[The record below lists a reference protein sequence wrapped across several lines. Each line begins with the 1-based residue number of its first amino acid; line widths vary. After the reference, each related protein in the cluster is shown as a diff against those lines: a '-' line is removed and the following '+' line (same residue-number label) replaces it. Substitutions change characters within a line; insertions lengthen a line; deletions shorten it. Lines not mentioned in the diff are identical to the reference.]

1 MRLHKRSTSCGAEA
15 EIVRQSLRLCVLCVS
30 AVSNTPLNRRD
41 AEFAETQR
49 RTFSMENKTPILE
62 MIGVSKRFPGVVAL
76 DNVSLTVDTGEI
88 LALIGEN
95 GAGKSTLMKILGGAI
110 SRDSGAVRI
119 DGKPVEIRSPREASA
134 LGIEFIHQELSV
146 LDNLDVAANIFLR
159 REATKGGFLKL
170 VDRRRLYFEADALL
184 RKLGLDLSSRTPV
197 SRLSI
202 AQQQLVEIAR
212 AISTGARII
221 IMDEPTSSLSLT
233 ETNRLL
239 EIVKDLKAHNVSI
252 IYISHRL
259 HEVEEIAD
267 RAVVLRDGRNA
278 GALDRGEIN
287 RDKMIRLMVGRDLKE
302 MFTGNG
308 HKVDGENGEWFAV
321 ERLRTQRYPNQTIS
335 FNVGR
340 GEVLGIAGLVGAGR
354 SEMAKTIF
362 GVDEAVEGKMKLN
375 GQALQFTSPRDAIS
389 HGVYLVPEDRRSCG
403 LVVEFNVRENISL
416 PNLDYYSTAKII
428 NSAKETK
435 AANSAIKSINIKTPT
450 PEMRAANLSGGNQQK
465 VVLARWLSF
474 SPKVIIFDE
483 PTRGIDVGAKA
494 EIYALIRKLASE
506 GVSVIVISSEMEEVL
521 GISDRIAVM
530 HEGRI
535 TGILER
541 PQFSE
546 EAVMHLATG
555 AA

>member
-1 MRLHKRSTSCGAEA
+1 M
-15 EIVRQSLRLCVLCVS
+15 
-30 AVSNTPLNRRD
+30 D
-41 AEFAETQR
+41 
-49 RTFSMENKTPILE
+49 NKPIPILE
-62 MIGVSKRFPGVVAL
+62 LLNIGKRFPGVVAL
-76 DNVSLTVDTGEI
+76 DNVSLSVDTGEI
-88 LALIGEN
+88 VALIGEN

-110 SRDSGAVRI
+110 NRDSGKVKI
-119 DGKPVEIRSPREASA
+119 EGKEVEIKSPSEASA

-159 REATKGGFLKL
+159 REPTIGGPLKL
-170 VDRRRLYFEADALL
+170 IDRKRLYSDADQLL
-184 RKLGLDLSSRTPV
+184 KKLGLDLSSRTSV

-221 IMDEPTSSLSLT
+221 IMDEPTSSLTLT
-233 ETNRLL
+233 ETQRLL
-239 EIVKDLKAHNVSI
+239 EIVRDLKANHVSI

-278 GALDRGEIN
+278 GELARNEIN
-287 RDKMIRLMVGRDLKE
+287 RDRMVRMMVGRDLKE
-302 MFTGNG
+302 MFKHTGNG
-308 HKVDGENGEWFAV
+308 NHKENYDWFAV
-321 ERLRTQRYPNQTIS
+321 EGLRTQRYPNQPIS
-335 FNVGR
+335 FNVAR
-340 GEVLGIAGLVGAGR
+340 GEVLGIAGLVGSGR
-354 SEMAKTIF
+354 SEMARTLF
-362 GVDEAVEGKMKLN
+362 GVDEAIEAKVKLN
-375 GQALQFTSPRDAIS
+375 GKVLSFTGPRDAIS
-389 HGVYLVPEDRRSCG
+389 HGVYLVPEDRRNCG
-403 LVVEFNVRENISL
+403 LVVDFNVRENISL
-416 PNLDYYSTAKII
+416 PNLDSYSTAKII
-428 NSAKETK
+428 NSARETT
-435 AANSAIKSINIKTPT
+435 AALNAVKSINIKTPS

-465 VVLARWLSF
+465 VVLARWLTF

-494 EIYALIRKLASE
+494 EIYELIRKLASD

-535 TGILER
+535 TGILDR

-555 AA
+555 AAG

>member
-1 MRLHKRSTSCGAEA
+1 
-15 EIVRQSLRLCVLCVS
+15 
-30 AVSNTPLNRRD
+30 
-41 AEFAETQR
+41 
-49 RTFSMENKTPILE
+49 MENKTPILE
-62 MIGVSKRFPGVVAL
+62 MIEISKRFPGVVAL
-76 DNVSLTVDTGEI
+76 DKVTLNVDTGEI
-88 LALIGEN
+88 VALIGEN

-110 SRDSGAVRI
+110 SRDSGTVRL
-119 DGKPVEIRSPREASA
+119 DGKPVEIRSPREASG

-170 VDRRRLYFEADALL
+170 IDRRRLHFEADALL

-197 SRLSI
+197 NRLSI

-221 IMDEPTSSLSLT
+221 IMDEPTSSLSLS

-278 GALDRGEIN
+278 GALDRGDIN

-302 MFTGNG
+302 MFTGIG
-308 HKVDGENGEWFAV
+308 HKVAGENGDWFAV
-321 ERLRTQRYPNQTIS
+321 ERLRTQRYPNQPVS
-335 FNVGR
+335 FNVAR

-362 GVDEAVEGKMKLN
+362 GVDEAVEGKVKLN
-375 GQALQFTSPRDAIS
+375 GQALHFTSPRDAIS
-389 HGVYLVPEDRRSCG
+389 HGVYLIPEDRRSCG

>member
-1 MRLHKRSTSCGAEA
+1 MRSRIFGRVSSD
-15 EIVRQSLRLCVLCVS
+15 IRRLVVM
-30 AVSNTPLNRRD
+30 TDKP
-41 AEFAETQR
+41 
-49 RTFSMENKTPILE
+49 TPILE
-62 MIGVSKRFPGVVAL
+62 LLNIGKRFPGVVAL
-76 DNVSLTVDTGEI
+76 DNVSLSVDIGEI
-88 LALIGEN
+88 VALIGEN

-110 SRDSGAVRI
+110 NRDSGTVKI
-119 DGKPVEIRSPREASA
+119 EGKEVEIKSPSEASA

-159 REATKGGFLKL
+159 REPTIGGPLKL
-170 VDRRRLYFEADALL
+170 IDRKRLYSEADQLL
-184 RKLGLDLSSRTPV
+184 KKLGLDLSSRTSV

-221 IMDEPTSSLSLT
+221 IMDEPTSSLTLT
-233 ETNRLL
+233 ETQRLL
-239 EIVKDLKAHNVSI
+239 EIVMDLKAHHVSI

-278 GALDRGEIN
+278 GELARNEIN
-287 RDKMIRLMVGRDLKE
+287 RDRMVRMMVGRDLKE
-302 MFTGNG
+302 MFKHTGNG
-308 HKVDGENGEWFAV
+308 NHKENYDWFAV
-321 ERLRTQRYPNQTIS
+321 EGLRTQRYPNQPIS
-335 FNVGR
+335 FNVAR
-340 GEVLGIAGLVGAGR
+340 GEVLGIAGLVGSGR
-354 SEMAKTIF
+354 SEMARTLF
-362 GVDEAVEGKMKLN
+362 GVDEAIEAKVKLN
-375 GQALQFTSPRDAIS
+375 GKVLSFTGPRDAIS
-389 HGVYLVPEDRRSCG
+389 HGVYLVPEDRRNCG
-403 LVVEFNVRENISL
+403 LVVDFNVRENISL
-416 PNLDYYSTAKII
+416 PNLDSYSTAKII
-428 NSAKETK
+428 NSARETT
-435 AANSAIKSINIKTPT
+435 AALNAVKSINIKTPS

-465 VVLARWLSF
+465 VVLARWLTF

-494 EIYALIRKLASE
+494 EIYALIRKLASD

-535 TGILER
+535 TGILDR

-555 AA
+555 AAG

>member
-1 MRLHKRSTSCGAEA
+1 VADTLLELRNISKRYPGVIALNDVSITVGAG
-15 EIVRQSLRLCVLCVS
+15 EIV
-30 AVSNTPLNRRD
+30 
-41 AEFAETQR
+41 
-49 RTFSMENKTPILE
+49 
-62 MIGVSKRFPGVVAL
+62 
-76 DNVSLTVDTGEI
+76 
-88 LALIGEN
+88 ALIGEN

-110 SRDSGAVRI
+110 PRDSGTVSI
-119 DGKPVEIRSPREASA
+119 NGKNVEIRSPREASA

-146 LDNLDVAANIFLR
+146 LENLDVAANIFLR
-159 REATKGGFLKL
+159 REPTKGGPLKL
-170 VDRRRLYFEADALL
+170 IDRRRLYSEADALL
-184 RKLGLDLSSRTPV
+184 KKLGLDLSSRTPV
-197 SRLSI
+197 GRLSI

-212 AISTGARII
+212 AISTGARIV

-233 ETNRLL
+233 ETHRLL
-239 EIVKDLKAHNVSI
+239 EIVKDLKAENVSI

-278 GALDRGEIN
+278 GELQRSEIN
-287 RDKMIRLMVGRDLKE
+287 RDRMIRMMVGRDLKE
-302 MFTGNG
+302 LFTTSQTNG
-308 HKVDGENGEWFAV
+308 QQKQNPNWFAV
-321 ERLRTQRYPNQTIS
+321 ETLRTQRYPNQAIS
-335 FNVGR
+335 FSVAK
-340 GEVLGIAGLVGAGR
+340 GEVLGIAGLVGSGR

-362 GVDEAVEGKMKLN
+362 GVDEPLEAKFSLN
-375 GQALQFTSPRDAIS
+375 GQTLHFTSPHDAIT
-389 HGVYLVPEDRRSCG
+389 HGVYLVPEDRRNCG
-403 LVVEFNVRENISL
+403 LVVDFNVRENISL
-416 PNLDYYSTAKII
+416 PNLEFYSTAKII
-428 NSAKETK
+428 NTARET
-435 AANSAIKSINIKTPT
+435 AAAVTACKSINIKTPS

-535 TGILER
+535 TGFLDR

-555 AA
+555 AAG